1 MIINVAHTKG
11 GVGKT
16 TIATNIAVNLNCP
29 ILDLDFQGS
38 SARFNELRDESLP
51 ELKIYTAT
59 ESIQGEAFDF
69 LNKAKGNKQIHV
81 VIDSGGMDNNLIRE
95 GIIYSDI
102 IITPVSI
109 SQVEFFGLQDFE
121 KLLEDQKE
129 KVYVILNN
137 INLQAK
143 NNILVAQN
151 FIEENIQ
158 FHLMKTMLASRVAY
172 KEAYGEGKSVTEYD
186 PTSKAAQE
194 IKKLIT
200 EIKIIIGAL

>member
-102 IITPVSI
+102 IITP
-109 SQVEFFGLQDFE
+109 
-121 KLLEDQKE
+121 
-129 KVYVILNN
+129 
-137 INLQAK
+137 
-143 NNILVAQN
+143 
-151 FIEENIQ
+151 
-158 FHLMKTMLASRVAY
+158 
-172 KEAYGEGKSVTEYD
+172 GKY
-186 PTSKAAQE
+186 
-194 IKKLIT
+194 
-200 EIKIIIGAL
+200 